1 MYVRE
6 FVCVIEGVILL
17 LFVCVCECVCSWVGV
32 RVRMCACAN
41 VCVCEY
47 VRIYV
52 FVFVFVVFI
61 GVHVS
66 SLKILST
73 HCTRS
78 DVCDDDDGE
87 TTRVLIPQSS
97 PTSPPHH

>member
-1 MYVRE
+1 MDVCARVCVRE
-6 FVCVIEGVILL
+6 CGCDVIIVYVCACAK
-17 LFVCVCECVCSWVGV
+17 VCVCV
-32 RVRMCACAN
+32 RVRMCACVCVR
-41 VCVCEY
+41 VCVC
-47 VRIYV
+47 V

-87 TTRVLIPQSS
+87 TIRVLIPQSS